1 MELKPYLLQMP
12 MPERVAF
19 ARRCG
24 TTYGHLRNVAY
35 AEKTCAETLAL
46 NIERESG
53 GAVPLSFL
61 RPDLDAT
68 LAASGYVKAAAQEEA
83 A

>member
-12 MPERVAF
+12 MLERVAF
-19 ARRCG
+19 AKRCG
-24 TTYGHLRNVAY
+24 TTYGHLRNIAY
-35 AEKTCAETLAL
+35 TEKTCAETLAL

-53 GAVPLSFL
+53 GAVPLSAL

-68 LAASGYVKAAAQEEA
+68 LAASGYVKSAQQEA